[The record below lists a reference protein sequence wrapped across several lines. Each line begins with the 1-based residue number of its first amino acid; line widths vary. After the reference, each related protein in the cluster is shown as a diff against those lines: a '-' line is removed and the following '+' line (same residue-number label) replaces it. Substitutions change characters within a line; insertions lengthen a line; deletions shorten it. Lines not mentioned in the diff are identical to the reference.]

1 MERRSQSFKL
11 QELRAK
17 TDRDLAVIIDRELDL
32 ALFFASLDETKD
44 GAEDLLGTRMQI
56 SLAEAAKLLAGVENL
71 DERRR
76 LGAKLRQLREHLGS
90 LSTPLRART
99 AKS

>member
-17 TDRDLAVIIDRELDL
+17 TDRDLSVIIDRELDL

-44 GAEDLLGTRMQI
+44 GAADLLRARMQI

-71 DERRR
+71 YERRR
-76 LGAKLRQLREHLGS
+76 LRAKLQQLREDLDR
-90 LSTPLRART
+90 LSVPLRART
-99 AKS
+99 AYS

>member
-32 ALFFASLDETKD
+32 ALLFASLDETKD
-44 GAEDLLGTRMQI
+44 GAADLLGTRMQI

-76 LGAKLRQLREHLGS
+76 LGAKLRQLREELDR
-90 LSTPLRART
+90 LSAPLRART
-99 AKS
+99 ASS

>member
-44 GAEDLLGTRMQI
+44 GAADLLGTRMQI
-56 SLAEAAKLLAGVENL
+56 SLAETAKLLAGVENL

-76 LGAKLRQLREHLGS
+76 LGAKLRQLREDLDR
-90 LSTPLRART
+90 LSAPLRART
-99 AKS
+99 ANS

>member
-17 TDRDLAVIIDRELDL
+17 TDRDLSVIIDRELDL

-44 GAEDLLGTRMQI
+44 GAADLLRARMQI

-76 LGAKLRQLREHLGS
+76 LRAKLQQLREDLDR
-90 LSTPLRART
+90 LSVPLRART
-99 AKS
+99 AYS

>member
-44 GAEDLLGTRMQI
+44 GAADLLRARMQI
-56 SLAEAAKLLAGVENL
+56 SLAEAGKLLAGIENL

-76 LGAKLRQLREHLGS
+76 LRAKWQQLREDLDR
-90 LSTPLRART
+90 LSVPLRART
-99 AKS
+99 AHS

>member
-17 TDRDLAVIIDRELDL
+17 TDRELAAIIDRELDL
-32 ALFFASLDETKD
+32 ALCFASLDETQD
-44 GAEDLLGTRMQI
+44 GAADLLRARTQA
-56 SLAEAAKLLAGVENL
+56 SLAEAGKLLAGVENL

-76 LGAKLRQLREHLGS
+76 LGTKLQQLHEDLDRLPS
-90 LSTPLRART
+90 PQQART
-99 AKS
+99 AYS